1 MLRGVSVSPSPLGS
15 GCFWVQVRGQMSMG
29 EFTHFRHKMINC
41 LIPILPLIASIN
53 KSITFPWLGRVRFL
67 WLGFFWRTLQCPF
80 KYPRPLG
87 GLFTFGFLNHLSSF
101 LPSLPA
107 LSSVPACRKPDKA
120 IVLCFSIDEFIMVVL
135 IVSD

>member
-67 WLGFFWRTLQCPF
+67 WFGFFWRTLQCPF

-101 LPSLPA
+101 L
-107 LSSVPACRKPDKA
+107 DKR
-120 IVLCFSIDEFIMVVL
+120 LMKNLMKSE
-135 IVSD
+135 